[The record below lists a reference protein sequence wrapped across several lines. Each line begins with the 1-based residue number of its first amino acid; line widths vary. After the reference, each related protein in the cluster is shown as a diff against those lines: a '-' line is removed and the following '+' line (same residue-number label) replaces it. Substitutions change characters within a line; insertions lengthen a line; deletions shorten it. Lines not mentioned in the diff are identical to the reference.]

1 MNPEKVRVGDAVPT
15 FSALTETGDAFTQ
28 ESLKGKK
35 HILFFYPQDDTP
47 TCTKEA
53 CNLRD
58 NYSFFEQQGY
68 TVLGISKDNA
78 RKHQKFI
85 QKYSL
90 PFSLIADPELSMLQ
104 AFGCYGP
111 KMFMGKEV
119 IGTYR
124 TTVIT
129 DENAKITHIIND
141 VVAAEHSEQIRKA
154 LGL

>member
-1 MNPEKVRVGDAVPT
+1 MKPEKVHVGNKVPA
-15 FSALTETGDAFTQ
+15 FSAVTESGTLFTEQ
-28 ESLKGKK
+28 SLAGKK

-68 TVLGISKDNA
+68 TVLGISKDTA
-78 RKHQKFI
+78 KKHEKFI

-90 PFSLIADPELSMLQ
+90 PFSLIADPELSMLN
-104 AFGCYGP
+104 AFGFFGP
-111 KMFMGKEV
+111 KIFMGKEV
-119 IGTYR
+119 MGTYR

-129 DENAKITHIIND
+129 DEHAQITHIIDD
-141 VVAAEHSEQIRKA
+141 VVAADHSEQIRKA